1 MYFTATSPYILM
13 IILLI
18 RGVTLEGAAE
28 GLRFYLIPDW
38 SRLAD
43 PQVRASSQYETLV
56 NMHLELHIF
65 YS

>member
-43 PQVRASSQYETLV
+43 PQVRDYSQYETLGRYY
-56 NMHLELHIF
+56 MCP
-65 YS
+65 